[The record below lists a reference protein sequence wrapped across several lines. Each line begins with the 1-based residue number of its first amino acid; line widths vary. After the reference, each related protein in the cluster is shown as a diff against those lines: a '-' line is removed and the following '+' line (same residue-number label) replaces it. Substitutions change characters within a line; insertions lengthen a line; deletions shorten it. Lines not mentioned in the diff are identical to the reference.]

1 MVLPPGI
8 SDLATSDL
16 APSAPITNLDF
27 NSISFLD
34 FLSLKKTETISFS
47 AILSI
52 LKKVPV
58 KRFAPLLLALF
69 LRNSSKFSLSTIPT

>member
-27 NSISFLD
+27 NSISSLV
-34 FLSLKKTETISFS
+34 FLSLKKTETRSFHF
-47 AILSI
+47 LSI